1 MDRREL
7 LTAVGAAVG
16 TASLGGCLSEY
27 RDVAGDVGETTEEPT
42 DTTTDADPDE
52 TTTGDDATET
62 TDPSETTDSPG
73 GASSLADASLEVV
86 DSGCGQPANEASV
99 SFREADAEVEVTGTI
114 AGSNACYIAELADAS
129 YDEASGA
136 LTLTVVSTEEE
147 GSEVCA
153 ECITE
158 IDYEITAAFE
168 GGLPATVEVV
178 HEAMGETT
186 TVTTAESS

>member
-27 RDVAGDVGETTEEPT
+27 RDVAGDVGETTDEPT
-42 DTTTDADPDE
+42 DTTTEGDSGG
-52 TTTGDDATET
+52 TTE
-62 TDPSETTDSPG
+62 PSETTDSSG
-73 GASSLADASLEVV
+73 GESSLADASLEIV
-86 DSGCGQPANEASV
+86 DSDCGQPTNEASV
-99 SFREADAEVEVTGTI
+99 SFREADAEVGVTGTI
-114 AGSNACYIAELADAS
+114 AGSNACYIAELAGAS

-136 LTLTVVSTEEE
+136 LTLTVASTKEG

-186 TVTTAESS
+186 TVTTAEPA

>member
-7 LTAVGAAVG
+7 LTAVGAAIG

-27 RDVAGDVGETTEEPT
+27 RDVAGDVGETTEEGT
-42 DTTTDADPDE
+42 DTTTEGNPGE
-52 TTTGDDATET
+52 TTE
-62 TDPSETTDSPG
+62 PSETTEPDDTTDSSG

-86 DSGCGQPANEASV
+86 DSGCGQPTNEASV
-99 SFREADAEVEVTGTI
+99 SFREADAEVGVTGTI

-136 LTLTVVSTEEE
+136 LTLTVASTQEE

-178 HEAMGETT
+178 HEALDETT
-186 TVTTAESS
+186 TVTTAESA